1 MIGLDAL
8 TGNRRDFMPRVPPG
22 ARGGARSPHPDGRT
36 GRRAPITVLLIDDRS
51 LFGESLA
58 AAINAFA
65 PDVAVNHRRSATA
78 LADLPAALR
87 GTDVVLVS
95 IGRADPAKGGIGQL
109 LDALSGG
116 GPHPPVA
123 VLADRPGP
131 AVTAAAARL
140 GLRGVLSGRMP
151 LAEVI
156 AALRLIHGGGTVSPD
171 PGPFPGSDPG

>member
-8 TGNRRDFMPRVPPG
+8 AGIRREFMPRAPSG
-22 ARGGARSPHPDGRT
+22 ARGGAVPPRPDGLTGGRT
-36 GRRAPITVLLIDDRS
+36 PIAVLLIDDRS

-65 PDVAVNHRRSATA
+65 PDVAVSHRRSAVA

-116 GPHPPVA
+116 GSHPPVA
-123 VLADRPGP
+123 VLADRPGV
-131 AVTAAAARL
+131 AVAAAAARL

-156 AALRLIHGGGTVSPD
+156 AALRLIHGGGTVSPESG
-171 PGPFPGSDPG
+171 PGPNPG

>member
-8 TGNRRDFMPRVPPG
+8 AGIRREFMPRAPSG

-36 GRRAPITVLLIDDRS
+36 GGRAPIAVLLIDDRA

-65 PDVAVNHRRSATA
+65 PDVAVSHRRSAAA

-95 IGRADPAKGGIGQL
+95 IGRADPAKGGVGQL
-109 LDALSGG
+109 LDALAVGG
-116 GPHPPVA
+116 SHPPVA
-123 VLADRPGP
+123 ILADRPGA
-131 AVTAAAARL
+131 AVDAAAARL

-171 PGPFPGSDPG
+171 PG

>member
-1 MIGLDAL
+1 
-8 TGNRRDFMPRVPPG
+8 MPRAPSG
-22 ARGGARSPHPDGRT
+22 ARGGAVPPHPDGGT
-36 GRRAPITVLLIDDRS
+36 GGRAPIAVLLIDDRS

-65 PDVAVNHRRSATA
+65 PDVAVSHRRSAAA

-95 IGRADPAKGGIGQL
+95 IGRADPAKGGVGQL
-109 LDALSGG
+109 LDALAGS

-123 VLADRPGP
+123 VLADRPGA
-131 AVTAAAARL
+131 AVADAAVRL

-156 AALRLIHGGGTVSPD
+156 AALRLIHGGGTLSPD
-171 PGPFPGSDPG
+171 PAADPGPKLG

>member
-8 TGNRRDFMPRVPPG
+8 ADIRRDFMPRAPAG
-22 ARGGARSPHPDGRT
+22 ARGGARPPRPDGRT
-36 GRRAPITVLLIDDRS
+36 GGRAPITVLLVDDRA

-65 PDVAVNHRRSATA
+65 PDVAVSHQRSAVA

-116 GPHPPVA
+116 GSHPPVA
-123 VLADRPGP
+123 VLADRPG
-131 AVTAAAARL
+131 AVVVAAATRL

-156 AALRLIHGGGTVSPD
+156 AALRLIHGGGTVTPS
-171 PGPFPGSDPG
+171 PGSDPG

>member
-8 TGNRRDFMPRVPPG
+8 ADNRRDVMPRVPPG
-22 ARGGARSPHPDGRT
+22 ARGGSRSPRPDVRT
-36 GRRAPITVLLIDDRS
+36 GGRAPITVLLIDDRS

-65 PDVAVNHRRSATA
+65 PDVAVSHQRSAAA
-78 LADLPAALR
+78 LADLPAVLR
-87 GTDVVLVS
+87 GADVVLVS

-109 LDALSGG
+109 LGALAGG
-116 GPHPPVA
+116 GSHPPVA
-123 VLADRPGP
+123 ILADRPGA
-131 AVTAAAARL
+131 AVADTAARL

-156 AALRLIHGGGTVSPD
+156 AALRLIHSGGTVSPD
-171 PGPFPGSDPG
+171 PGRNPG